1 MSEERREKGFTLIEL
16 IIVFTLIGILVGL
29 SLPQYKNATKRARE
43 AVLKEDLAI
52 FRKLIN
58 QYYVDK
64 GKYPESLQTLV
75 DEEYSLIQGFD
86 HMRKTEGYT
95 LIILMFAIFVMSLG
109 LMVAVPVWKTQIQR
123 EKEEELIFRGKQY
136 VEAIRLFQIKKPG
149 AFPRDFEELIEEK
162 CLRKPY
168 KDPMTKNGEWNV
180 VLLYQ
185 GPSTRRTRPTRRSTR
200 STPQRGQ
207 EATGRGTAGTSM
219 SVQKVLIAPQAALS
233 SIDNPL
239 IIGVVS
245 ASTQK
250 SIKIYY
256 QQDSYDKWLFYYGQD
271 PSKMPEIVYYGQKEK
286 D

>member
-1 MSEERREKGFTLIEL
+1 MK
-16 IIVFTLIGILVGL
+16 
-29 SLPQYKNATKRARE
+29 
-43 AVLKEDLAI
+43 
-52 FRKLIN
+52 
-58 QYYVDK
+58 
-64 GKYPESLQTLV
+64 
-75 DEEYSLIQGFD
+75 
-86 HMRKTEGYT
+86 KTEGYT

-162 CLRKPY
+162 CLRKSY
-168 KDPMTKNGEWNV
+168 KDPMTENGEWNI

-185 GPSTRRTRPTRRSTR
+185 GPSTSRTRPSGRRTRRAS
-200 STPQRGQ
+200 QRGQ
-207 EATGRGTAGTSM
+207 EATERGTIGTSM
-219 SVQKVLIAPQAALS
+219 AIQKVLIAPQTALP
-233 SIDNPL
+233 SIDNPV

-245 ASTQK
+245 SSTQK

-271 PSKMPEIVYYGQKEK
+271 PNKMPEIVNYGQKEK